1 MLYLN
6 QLDHRHV
13 PFYHNASGGGVP
25 EDRRNV
31 ATSGC
36 GLCSMCMTV
45 DRLTCREL
53 ELTDCVKLAEESG
66 ANWFFGV
73 DMSILGPVVAEQ

>member
-1 MLYLN
+1 MRYLN
-6 QLDHRHV
+6 QLDYRHV

-45 DRLTCREL
+45 DAPFVYCSLQDLHEDCICANPML
-53 ELTDCVKLAEESG
+53 EKYPYYHLFTRA
-66 ANWFFGV
+66 
-73 DMSILGPVVAEQ
+73 